1 MGVATNL
8 VHTDHLVGC
17 CVDRKRARL
26 VDEGRELARHL
37 HCQAGHEQQHDPRL
51 GQKSAEARGRIKNHI
66 EKRSLESRAA
76 VALRDHVHRDT
87 PAALRAPPEAPRCER
102 LRICKTIHSHAQH
115 ALTASEPVGRP
126 TGPRSADRDLV
137 AQARPRRA
145 RRGRHDGAWVSP
157 RLSRAPAS
165 FSVAR
170 FHSLHGLPGVAAP
183 TYEQHHAVIFSGWRQ
198 TLMCPVP
205 RRSCG
210 RKLTSPPTNRF
221 STPPSETG
229 VQGCAPP
236 RRNSRVQTPK
246 CAPPRIFFGAAKA
259 APRCT

>member
-26 VDEGRELARHL
+26 VDEGRELAWHL

-102 LRICKTIHSHAQH
+102 LRICKTIRRHAQH
-115 ALTASEPVGRP
+115 TLTASEPV
-126 TGPRSADRDLV
+126 TRSADRDLV
-137 AQARPRRA
+137 TDRDSSPRSSDASEA
-145 RRGRHDGAWVSP
+145 RRGRHDGAWGCP
-157 RLSRAPAS
+157 ACRACS
-165 FSVAR
+165 
-170 FHSLHGLPGVAAP
+170 
-183 TYEQHHAVIFSGWRQ
+183 
-198 TLMCPVP
+198 
-205 RRSCG
+205 
-210 RKLTSPPTNRF
+210 
-221 STPPSETG
+221 
-229 VQGCAPP
+229 
-236 RRNSRVQTPK
+236 
-246 CAPPRIFFGAAKA
+246 
-259 APRCT
+259 

>member
-51 GQKSAEARGRIKNHI
+51 GQKSAEARGRTKNHI

-87 PAALRAPPEAPRCER
+87 PAALRAPPEAPRCEH
-102 LRICKTIHSHAQH
+102 LRICKTIRRHAQH

-126 TGPRSADRDLV
+126 G
-137 AQARPRRA
+137 
-145 RRGRHDGAWVSP
+145 RGRSTATWSRTLVRCEARCGRHNGA
-157 RLSRAPAS
+157 LG
-165 FSVAR
+165 VATVTGSLPPSGVVC
-170 FHSLHGLPGVAAP
+170 FYSLHGLPGVAAP
-183 TYEQHHAVIFSGWRQ
+183 TYEQHHTVYLAEDG
-198 TLMCPVP
+198 
-205 RRSCG
+205 
-210 RKLTSPPTNRF
+210 
-221 STPPSETG
+221 E
-229 VQGCAPP
+229 
-236 RRNSRVQTPK
+236 
-246 CAPPRIFFGAAKA
+246 
-259 APRCT
+259 

>member
-26 VDEGRELARHL
+26 VHEGRELARHL

-66 EKRSLESRAA
+66 EKRSLVSRAA

-102 LRICKTIHSHAQH
+102 LRICKTIHRHAQH

-126 TGPRSADRDLV
+126 G
-137 AQARPRRA
+137 
-145 RRGRHDGAWVSP
+145 RGRPTATWSRSRSQAP
-157 RLSRAPAS
+157 R
-165 FSVAR
+165 
-170 FHSLHGLPGVAAP
+170 
-183 TYEQHHAVIFSGWRQ
+183 
-198 TLMCPVP
+198 
-205 RRSCG
+205 
-210 RKLTSPPTNRF
+210 
-221 STPPSETG
+221 
-229 VQGCAPP
+229 PP
-236 RRNSRVQTPK
+236 RRRVASPRSRAAAASFW
-246 CAPPRIFFGAAKA
+246 CRSFLFFTRGCPAWR
-259 APRCT
+259 PQHMNNIIQCI

>member
-26 VDEGRELARHL
+26 VHESRELARHL

-102 LRICKTIHSHAQH
+102 LRICKTIRRHAQH
-115 ALTASEPVGRP
+115 TLTASEPVGRP
-126 TGPRSADRDLV
+126 GRGRPTATWSPTLV
-137 AQARPRRA
+137 REEA
-145 RRGRHDGAWVSP
+145 RRGRHDGAL
-157 RLSRAPAS
+157 RRHGHGMHRFLFFTRA
-165 FSVAR
+165 AR
-170 FHSLHGLPGVAAP
+170 RGGPN
-183 TYEQHHAVIFSGWRQ
+183 I
-198 TLMCPVP
+198 
-205 RRSCG
+205 
-210 RKLTSPPTNRF
+210 
-221 STPPSETG
+221 
-229 VQGCAPP
+229 
-236 RRNSRVQTPK
+236 
-246 CAPPRIFFGAAKA
+246 
-259 APRCT
+259 

>member
-26 VDEGRELARHL
+26 VHEGRELARHL

-102 LRICKTIHSHAQH
+102 LRICKTIHRHAQH

-126 TGPRSADRDLV
+126 GRGRPTATWSPTLV
-137 AQARPRRA
+137 RERG
-145 RRGRHDGAWVSP
+145 RRGRHDGALRPQGHGPPLP
-157 RLSRAPAS
+157 RSG
-165 FSVAR
+165 VAR
-170 FHSLHGLPGVAAP
+170 FYSLHGAA
-183 TYEQHHAVIFSGWRQ
+183 
-198 TLMCPVP
+198 
-205 RRSCG
+205 RRG
-210 RKLTSPPTNRF
+210 GPN
-221 STPPSETG
+221 
-229 VQGCAPP
+229 
-236 RRNSRVQTPK
+236 
-246 CAPPRIFFGAAKA
+246 I
-259 APRCT
+259 

>member
-1 MGVATNL
+1 MGCARCMGVATNL

-26 VDEGRELARHL
+26 VHESRELARHL

-51 GQKSAEARGRIKNHI
+51 GQKSAEARGRIKNHV

-102 LRICKTIHSHAQH
+102 LRICKTIRRHAQH

-137 AQARPRRA
+137 AQARPRRSAAAATTAPGCRHGPGTCLVLCRSFSFFTRAA
-145 RRGRHDGAWVSP
+145 RRGGP
-157 RLSRAPAS
+157 N
-165 FSVAR
+165 
-170 FHSLHGLPGVAAP
+170 
-183 TYEQHHAVIFSGWRQ
+183 I
-198 TLMCPVP
+198 
-205 RRSCG
+205 
-210 RKLTSPPTNRF
+210 
-221 STPPSETG
+221 
-229 VQGCAPP
+229 
-236 RRNSRVQTPK
+236 
-246 CAPPRIFFGAAKA
+246 
-259 APRCT
+259 